1 VGTLGI
7 LQYMTKN
14 LYQFVRTFIKGVADI
29 CFIVADIKSM
39 ENDFVGPYFIYL
51 QTLILKI

>member
-1 VGTLGI
+1 
-7 LQYMTKN
+7 MTKN

-39 ENDFVGPYFIYL
+39 ENDFVKYNPNIH
-51 QTLILKI
+51 